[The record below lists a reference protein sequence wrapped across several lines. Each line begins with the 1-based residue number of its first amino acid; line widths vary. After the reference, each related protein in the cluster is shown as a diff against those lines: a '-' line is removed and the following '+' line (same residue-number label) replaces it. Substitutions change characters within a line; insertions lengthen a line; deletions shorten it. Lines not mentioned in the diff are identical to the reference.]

1 MTTQQMEYFLALA
14 QKLNFS
20 AVAERFFISQ
30 PTLSRQI
37 SNMEQELNAQLFI
50 RKNNTVSLTQAGERL
65 YAGLKDIY
73 GDFQDLTR
81 QVEDLGRNR
90 AGELHIGLADEQQIS
105 PELLCAIRRLH
116 GLRPQVKITIRRGLY
131 DHLRNGL
138 LDGTLDV
145 INGLDNP
152 EEGFFTNMTV
162 ILRTEELPHLA
173 VCRPQAA
180 GLPEQVTR
188 SELEQILQALPP
200 LLLPEGEG
208 FAPPRNDPVGDLE
221 RNMGFVHPLRRVSM
235 IKQLTAMPLYISAG
249 LGVTIANRT
258 AVLGA
263 DPNIRMIPITDGPA
277 YPKVVVYRSLEENPL
292 MKGFVKL
299 IETAQTDGDQ
309 DQIRL

>member
-1 MTTQQMEYFLALA
+1 M
-14 QKLNFS
+14 
-20 AVAERFFISQ
+20 V
-30 PTLSRQI
+30 
-37 SNMEQELNAQLFI
+37 
-50 RKNNTVSLTQAGERL
+50 
-65 YAGLKDIY
+65 
-73 GDFQDLTR
+73 
-81 QVEDLGRNR
+81 
-90 AGELHIGLADEQQIS
+90 
-105 PELLCAIRRLH
+105 
-116 GLRPQVKITIRRGLY
+116 
-131 DHLRNGL
+131 
-138 LDGTLDV
+138 
-145 INGLDNP
+145 NGLDNP

-309 DQIRL
+309 NQIRL